1 MLLFQYLCHWPRPLL
16 LDYARYIDY
25 ARYRVDWVLTMLEEE
40 DSQTEELY
48 WLIVQV
54 QEILARL
61 DEDVYYNSSPLQRH
75 FSGFKERPSFHIP
88 EEQLELFIDFN
99 FTVQQIAKMLGV
111 STKTIHRRLKG
122 FGLSMRQMYANLT
135 DIELDNLVSTI
146 IRDFPNSG
154 YKAMCGHLL
163 AQGYRIQEN

>member
-1 MLLFQYLCHWPRPLL
+1 MIIQQVVHEMENGIASFN
-16 LDYARYIDY
+16 IGY

-40 DSQTEELY
+40 DSQMKELY
-48 WLIVQV
+48 RLQV

-75 FSGFKERPSFHIP
+75 FSGFKGRPSFHIP

-99 FTVQQIAKMLGV
+99 FTVQQIAKL
-111 STKTIHRRLKG
+111 
-122 FGLSMRQMYANLT
+122 YANLT
-135 DIELDNLVSTI
+135 DIELDNLVSTV

-154 YKAMCGHLL
+154 YKAMRGHLL
-163 AQGYRIQEN
+163 AQGYCIQENNKKCHEKS